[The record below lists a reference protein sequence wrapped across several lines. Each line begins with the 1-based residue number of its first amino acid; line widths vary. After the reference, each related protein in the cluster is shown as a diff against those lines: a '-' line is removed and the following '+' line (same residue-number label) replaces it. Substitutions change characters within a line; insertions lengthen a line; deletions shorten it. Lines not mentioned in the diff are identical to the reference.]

1 LQKKVLKIF
10 KAMCFL
16 EKSKHLE
23 PNMSG
28 AIKFLAKALYYEYKE
43 QNRGSI
49 GEGLSA
55 NCSNGFIEALSSS

>member
-1 LQKKVLKIF
+1 
-10 KAMCFL
+10 MCFL

-55 NCSNGFIEALSSS
+55 NSSNGFIEALSSS